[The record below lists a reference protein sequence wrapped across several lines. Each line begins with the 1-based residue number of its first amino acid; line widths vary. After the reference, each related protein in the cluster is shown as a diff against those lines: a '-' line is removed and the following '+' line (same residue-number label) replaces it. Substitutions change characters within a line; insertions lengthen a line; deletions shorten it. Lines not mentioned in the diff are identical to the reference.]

1 MVNKIVNSYTDSI
14 EDNIVEDLDNLDKLF
29 EFAEH
34 DEAAAERGG
43 YSNYS
48 YWRSTF
54 QVFFS
59 HKVARFCLILMTVL
73 LLFTF
78 IQPYLPNQK
87 SPTQIYRDPDTKMPL
102 SNHPPDSEYIFGTN
116 SIGQDLWS
124 RVWNGSRTS
133 LMIGIIV
140 ALIEAVV
147 GVTVGTAWGYI
158 RWLDRPLTEI
168 YNVINNI
175 PNTIIMILMTFIL
188 RPSMSTMIIAIC
200 ITSWIGMA
208 RFVRNLT
215 IIIRDREYNLAS
227 RCLGTPTWRI
237 ITKNLLPYLVSVIVL
252 NTAISVASTIG
263 YEVFLTYI
271 GLGLP
276 VSIPSLGNLIN
287 EGRMLMMIPS
297 QRYQLIFPS
306 IIVSIITIS
315 FYIMGNVFADSADP
329 KSHV

>member
-1 MVNKIVNSYTDSI
+1 MSNKPPS
-14 EDNIVEDLDNLDKLF
+14 K
-29 EFAEH
+29 EF
-34 DEAAAERGG
+34 
-43 YSNYS
+43 
-48 YWRSTF
+48 W
-54 QVFFS
+54 
-59 HKVARFCLILMTVL
+59 
-73 LLFTF
+73 
-78 IQPYLPNQK
+78 
-87 SPTQIYRDPDTKMPL
+87 
-102 SNHPPDSEYIFGTN
+102 FGTN

-124 RVWNGSRTS
+124 RVWHGSRTS

-140 ALIEAVV
+140 ALWEAVIG
-147 GVTVGTAWGYI
+147 GVIVGTAWGGYVK
-158 RWLDRPLTEI
+158 WLDRPLTEI
-168 YNVINNI
+168 YNVLNNI
-175 PNTIIMILMTFIL
+175 PNTIIMILMTYIL
-188 RPSMSTMIIAIC
+188 RPSLSTMIIAIC

-215 IIIRDREYNLAS
+215 VIIRDREYNLAS

-252 NTAISVASTIG
+252 STALSIASTIG

-329 KSHV
+329 KTMYRRYIMEDKIQYYQ